1 MSLVRIYRLNFGLR
15 YASLILVYAAAQ
27 ALRAVRAFG
36 ISEEHEILIQALK
49 QSSNTWDLAN
59 QLLPQEQES

>member
-1 MSLVRIYRLNFGLR
+1 MSLVRVYRLNFGLR
-15 YASLILVYAAAQ
+15 HASLILVYAAAQ

-36 ISEEHEILIQALK
+36 ISEEHESLIQALK

-59 QLLPQEQES
+59 QVIPQEQEL